1 MNLQKYSASEWLN
14 VAEDV
19 HMTVFGELRPHEM
32 NRIDFALVVWHEI
45 PLGYVTCRELDCET
59 IYMGYGGALERNT
72 ISNVRG
78 YQMILKELS
87 FYKRAVTLV
96 ENTNIS
102 MLRLAMSQGFLIT
115 GLRNHKNTILLE
127 LTLEFSC

>member
-1 MNLQKYSASEWLN
+1 MNLQKYSAVEWQL
-14 VAEDV
+14 VSEDV
-19 HMTVFGELRPHEM
+19 HMTVFGELRSQEM

-45 PLGYVTCRELDCET
+45 PLGYVTCREFDCET
-59 IYMGYGGALERNT
+59 IYMGYGGCLKRNT
-72 ISNVRG
+72 LQNVRG
-78 YQMILKELS
+78 YQMVLNELS

-96 ENTNIS
+96 ENTNIA

-115 GLRNHKNTILLE
+115 GIRNHKNTILLE